1 MGAKAA
7 LHRMNNDG
15 RNTGPDVKFYYAEP
29 Q

>member
-7 LHRMNNDG
+7 LNRKNNDG
-15 RNTGPDVKFYYAEP
+15 HNTVPDVKFYYAEP

>member
-7 LHRMNNDG
+7 LNRKKNDG
-15 RNTGPDVKFYYAEP
+15 RNTGPDVKFYYAEA